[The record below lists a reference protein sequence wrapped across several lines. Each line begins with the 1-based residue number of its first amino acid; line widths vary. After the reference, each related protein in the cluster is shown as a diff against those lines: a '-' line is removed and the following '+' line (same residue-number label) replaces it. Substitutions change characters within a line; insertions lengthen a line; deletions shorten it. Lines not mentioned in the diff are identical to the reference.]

1 MTISEQI
8 KGTKALISE
17 PSETQIELLNSVV
30 ESLKILKNVY
40 GNTKSESVIV
50 SMSITD
56 YKQFQDFK
64 NFQHF
69 IKTTEKQ
76 EKEKTADS
84 PPEAEIIPAPE
95 NMQLINPEPTEL

>member
-8 KGTKALISE
+8 KGITALLLTTNDME
-17 PSETQIELLNSVV
+17 KELLNNAVK
-30 ESLKILKNVY
+30 SLKILKDVY
-40 GNTKSESVIV
+40 GNSKSESVIV

-76 EKEKTADS
+76 EKEKSADS
-84 PPEAEIIPAPE
+84 PPEAEKIPAPE
-95 NMQLINPEPTEL
+95 NMQLINSEPTEL